1 MSWRTV
7 FQGSLM
13 ALGVFASAQVMAL
26 PGLVLGSFSSQ
37 DNADA
42 RRAEVEFVMRE
53 PVRVVAARVNG
64 RQLYR
69 VVVAAD
75 GLSLEQL
82 RSRALAAGLGRGWR
96 IELPTAIAQDVR
108 KTVRRVAPQSQSLAE
123 QKARPVPSAAPAKT
137 APLPAPKAG
146 ASAMNSMI
154 ALGSVGADVD
164 IQIPEFAKDA
174 VSMSLDGRLDEGVW
188 DQVPGYDNMLVMD
201 PDTLAD
207 TRFKTDAR
215 FFYTEEG
222 LYIGVYMQQPKDT
235 LIARL
240 SSRDEFINRDSIGIT
255 LDTSGE
261 GLYGYWFVVNLG
273 GSVMD
278 GKVAAE
284 RQFSNQWDGPWSSGS
299 AELEDG
305 WSAEMFLPW
314 SMMTMADAEDG
325 KRELG
330 FWINRKVAYLDERWS
345 WPALPFASPRFMS
358 ALATMRTPN
367 VQPKQQLAVFP
378 YASYTADAMND
389 ENEPR
394 VGVDVSWRPSSNLQV
409 TATLN
414 PDFGAV
420 ESDDVVVNLTAFET
434 FFPEKRLFFLE
445 GREVFATTPRSL
457 ARTDSPSGSGSRGTS
472 STFNPEPTTLL
483 NTRRIGGAPRVAA
496 PDNVDV
502 AGVERGKPTD
512 LKGAV
517 KVTGQNGGL
526 RYGFLSA
533 FEGDMSLPGTFN
545 SGEFDGQA
553 TRVDTSGRDFGVARL
568 LYENVD
574 EGRRSI
580 GYLGTMVS
588 HESGDAIVHG
598 IDAHWLSRNG
608 AWAVDGQVMTSD
620 VDSEQGYGAMADIDY
635 KPQQGIQHKLAVD
648 YFDKKL
654 DVSDLGFIRRNDAMS
669 MVYQYNWSTGRNLQL
684 LRNKRRSLMVSNS
697 WNTDGQVVRSGIF
710 LRNGWTF
717 KNLNEI
723 RTELDYFPV
732 RWEDRNS
739 FGNGAYKM
747 HDRWVAEVAIGTD
760 TSQKVSYSV
769 LLGGRQEEL
778 SGWTIRSSLGLTYTP
793 SDRFSF
799 DLDLNY
805 FKRDG
810 WLLHDRD
817 RLMATYAAGDFQP
830 RLGMD
835 VFFSSKQQLRLS
847 MQWAAIRAEEQDF
860 YLIPE
865 GGGRLSRISDPVAAG
880 IVSSTNGDFALSR
893 LTTQLRYRWEIG
905 PLSDFFL
912 VYTRGSNLPGRIDD
926 EYDDLFQDALSE
938 PIVDTFI
945 AKLRYRFGN

>member
-1 MSWRTV
+1 MSWRLFCCRILV
-7 FQGSLM
+7 LMSLS
-13 ALGVFASAQVMAL
+13 LCNHVYAQ
-26 PGLVLGSFSSQ
+26 PGLVLGSFSSP
-37 DNADA
+37 DNAEA
-42 RRAEVEFVMRE
+42 RRAEVQYVLGQPTQVVPAVVQGRE
-53 PVRVVAARVNG
+53 VF
-64 RQLYR
+64 R
-69 VVVAAD
+69 VVVAA
-75 GLSLEQL
+75 GQLSYEQL
-82 RSRALAAGLGRGWR
+82 KAQAQAGGLGRGWR
-96 IELPTAIAQDVR
+96 YELPNLPAAVPQPIAER
-108 KTVRRVAPQSQSLAE
+108 SASMI
-123 QKARPVPSAAPAKT
+123 SAAPQVK
-137 APLPAPKAG
+137 PAEPTRPRVEVVET
-146 ASAMNSMI
+146 MPTSMV
-154 ALGSVGADVD
+154 ALGSQGEDVD
-164 IQIPEFAKDA
+164 IEIPEFAKDQFD
-174 VSMSLDGRLDEGVW
+174 MRMDGRLDEAVW
-188 DQVPGYDNMLVMD
+188 EQVPGYDNMLVMD

-207 TRFKTDAR
+207 PRFKTDAR

-222 LYIGVYMQQPKDT
+222 LYVGVYMQQPPET

-240 SSRDEFINRDSIGIT
+240 SSRDLFINRDAVGIT

-261 GLYGYWFVVNLG
+261 GLYGYWFSVNLG

-284 RQFSNQWDGPWSSGS
+284 RQFSREWDGPWTSGTV
-299 AELEDG
+299 ELSDG

-314 SMMTMADAEDG
+314 SMMTMADAENG
-325 KRELG
+325 QRKLG

-367 VQPKQQLAVFP
+367 VQPKQQIAVFP
-378 YASYTADAMND
+378 YASYTADAMNN

-394 VGVDVSWRPSSNLQV
+394 VGADISWRPSPNLQV

-445 GREVFATTPRSL
+445 GREVFATTPRSRV
-457 ARTDSPSGSGSRGTS
+457 RTDSPSGSGSRGTS

-483 NTRRIGGAPRVAA
+483 NTRRIGGAPKVTV
-496 PDNVDV
+496 PDDVDV
-502 AGVERGKPTD
+502 AGVEQGKPTD
-512 LKGAV
+512 LIGAV

-526 RYGFLSA
+526 RYGLLSA
-533 FEGDMSLPGTFN
+533 FEGDMSLPGEFT
-545 SGEFDGQA
+545 SGALAGQA
-553 TRVDTSGRDFGVARL
+553 TEVDTSGRDFGVARV
-568 LYENVD
+568 LYEKVG
-574 EGRRSI
+574 EGRRAI
-580 GYLGTMVS
+580 GYLGTLVS
-588 HESGDAIVHG
+588 HEDGDAIVHG
-598 IDAHWLSRNG
+598 VDAHWLSRNG
-608 AWAVDGQVMTSD
+608 AWAVDGQVMASD
-620 VDSEQGYGAMADIDY
+620 VEDLQGYGAMADIDY
-635 KPQQGIQHKLAVD
+635 KPRQGTQHKLALD
-648 YFDKKL
+648 YFDENL

-669 MVYQYNWSTGRNLQL
+669 AVYQYNWSTGRGLTT

-697 WNTDGQVVRSGIF
+697 WNMEGQVVRSGIF

-760 TSQKVSYSV
+760 TSQKLSYSA
-769 LLGGRQEEL
+769 LLGVRQEEL
-778 SGWTIRSSLGLTYTP
+778 SDWTIRSSLGVTYTP

-799 DLDLNY
+799 ELDLNY
-805 FKRDG
+805 FQRDG
-810 WLLHDRD
+810 WLLHDQD
-817 RLMATYAAGDFQP
+817 RLMATYEAGDFQP
-830 RLGMD
+830 RLGVD
-835 VFFSSKQQLRLS
+835 IFFTAKQQLRLS
-847 MQWAAIRAEEQDF
+847 VQWAAIRAQEQDF

-865 GGGRLSRISDPVAAG
+865 GGGTLDTVADPVAAG
-880 IVSSTNGDFALSR
+880 IVTSTNGDFALSR

-912 VYTRGSNLPGRIDD
+912 VYTRGSNLPNRIDD
-926 EYDDLFQDALSE
+926 EYTDLFQDAISE

>member
-1 MSWRTV
+1 MSWGTICRRTV
-7 FQGSLM
+7 VVLSLC
-13 ALGVFASAQVMAL
+13 LSGQVYGL
-26 PGLVLGSFSSQ
+26 PGLVLGSFNSL
-37 DNADA
+37 DNAEA
-42 RRAEVEFVMRE
+42 RRAEVEMVLGQPTLIIPAVTQGRE
-53 PVRVVAARVNG
+53 VF
-64 RQLYR
+64 R
-69 VVVAAD
+69 VVVAAENVSFD
-75 GLSLEQL
+75 QL
-82 RSRALAAGLGRGWR
+82 KGQAQASALGSGWR
-96 IELPTAIAQDVR
+96 YELPTSRSVVS
-108 KTVRRVAPQSQSLAE
+108 KPVAPAVPTQLQVVAQEQQIEPAAETSTSPQSMPE
-123 QKARPVPSAAPAKT
+123 K
-137 APLPAPKAG
+137 
-146 ASAMNSMI
+146 MI
-154 ALGSVGADVD
+154 AMAPGGGEVD
-164 IQIPEFAKDA
+164 INIPEFDKGQFNM
-174 VSMSLDGRLDEGVW
+174 SMDGRLDEAVW
-188 DQVPGYDNMLVMD
+188 QQVPGYDNMLVMD

-207 TRFKTDAR
+207 PRYKTDAR

-222 LYIGVYMQQPKDT
+222 LYVGVHMQQPPET

-255 LDTSGE
+255 LDTSGD

-284 RQFSNQWDGPWSSGS
+284 RQFSREWDGPWTSAS
-299 AELEDG
+299 AELADG

-325 KRELG
+325 QRELG

-367 VQPKQQLAVFP
+367 VQPKQQIAVFP
-378 YASYTADAMND
+378 YASYTADAMNN

-394 VGVDVSWRPSSNLQV
+394 VGADISWRPSSNLQV

-445 GREVFATTPRSL
+445 GREVFATTPRSQVS
-457 ARTDSPSGSGSRGTS
+457 TDSPSGSGSRGTS

-483 NTRRIGGAPRVAA
+483 NTRRIGGAPRATV
-496 PDNVDV
+496 PDDVDV
-502 AGVERGKPTD
+502 AGVELGKPTD

-526 RYGFLSA
+526 RYGLLSA

-545 SGEFDGQA
+545 SGGLAGQSA
-553 TRVDTSGRDFGVARL
+553 EVDTSGRDFGVARM
-568 LYENVD
+568 LYESVG

-580 GYLGTMVS
+580 GYLGTLVS
-588 HESGDAIVHG
+588 HEDGDAIVHG
-598 IDAHWLSRNG
+598 VDAHWLSRNG

-620 VDSEQGYGAMADIDY
+620 VDSLQGYGAMADIDY
-635 KPQQGIQHKLAVD
+635 KPRQGTQHKLALD
-648 YFDKKL
+648 YFDEKL

-669 MVYQYNWSTGRNLQL
+669 MNYQYNWSTGRGLKN
-684 LRNKRRSLMVSNS
+684 LRNKRRSLMLSNS
-697 WNTDGQVVRSGIF
+697 WNMEGQVVRSGIF

-760 TSQKVSYSV
+760 TSQKISYSA
-769 LLGGRQEEL
+769 LLGVRQEEL
-778 SGWTIRSSLGLTYTP
+778 SDWTVRSSLGVTYTP
-793 SDRFSF
+793 TDRFSF

-810 WLLHDRD
+810 WLLHDQD
-817 RLMATYAAGDFQP
+817 RLMATYSAGDFQP

-835 VFFSSKQQLRLS
+835 IFFSSKQQLRLS
-847 MQWAAIRAEEQDF
+847 MQWAAIRAEEQGF

-865 GGGRLSRISDPVAAG
+865 GGGRPASVNDPVGSGLVA
-880 IVSSTNGDFALSR
+880 STGGDFALSR

-912 VYTRGSNLPGRIDD
+912 VYTRGSNLPNRIDD
-926 EYDDLFQDALSE
+926 EYTDLFQDAFSE

>member
-1 MSWRTV
+1 MSWRAF
-7 FQGSLM
+7 FQGSVLLLCGCV
-13 ALGVFASAQVMAL
+13 AAQAMAL
-26 PGLVLGSFSSQ
+26 PGVVLGSFSSQ
-37 DNADA
+37 ENADA
-42 RRAEVEFVMRE
+42 RRAEVEFVLGQ
-53 PVRVVAARVNG
+53 PARVVVATVDG

-69 VVVAAD
+69 VVVTTERAGIA
-75 GLSLEQL
+75 QL
-82 RSRALAAGLGRGWR
+82 KARARAGGLGEGWR
-96 IELPTAIAQDVR
+96 IEMPEIPTEE
-108 KTVRRVAPQSQSLAE
+108 TVQRNRQLAPPSRVANAVQPSPVAT
-123 QKARPVPSAAPAKT
+123 AAAVDADRPVGEAN
-137 APLPAPKAG
+137 LPVQNT
-146 ASAMNSMI
+146 MV
-154 ALGSVGADVD
+154 ALGPGGADVD
-164 IQIPEFAKDA
+164 IQIPEFSRDQ
-174 VSMSLDGRLDEGVW
+174 VDVRLDGRLDEGVW
-188 DQVPGYDNMLVMD
+188 GQVPGYDNMLVMD

-215 FFYTEEG
+215 FFYTDEG
-222 LYIGVYMQQPKDT
+222 LYIGVYMQQPRET

-284 RQFSNQWDGPWSSGS
+284 RQFSREWDGPWSSGS
-299 AELEDG
+299 TELEDG

-345 WPALPFASPRFMS
+345 WPALPFAAPRFMS

-378 YASYTADAMND
+378 YASYTADAMN
-389 ENEPR
+389 EESESR
-394 VGVDVSWRPSSNLQV
+394 VGADISWRPSSNLQV

-457 ARTDSPSGSGSRGTS
+457 VRTDSPSGSGSRGTS

-483 NTRRIGGAPRVAA
+483 NTRRIGGAPKVTL
-496 PDNVDV
+496 PDRVDV

-533 FEGDMSLPGTFN
+533 FEGDMTLPGTFN
-545 SGEFDGQA
+545 SGALLGQS
-553 TRVDTSGRDFGVARL
+553 TTVDTSGRDFGVARL
-568 LYENVD
+568 LYEQVG

-588 HESGDAIVHG
+588 HEDGDALVHG
-598 IDAHWLSRNG
+598 VDAHWLSRNG
-608 AWAVDGQVMTSD
+608 AWAVDGQVMSSD
-620 VDSEQGYGAMADIDY
+620 VDSVQGYGAMADIDY
-635 KPQQGIQHKLAVD
+635 KPRQGTQHKLAVD

-654 DVSDLGFIRRNDAMS
+654 DVSDLGFIRRNNAMS
-669 MVYQYNWSTGRNLQL
+669 VNYQYNWSTGRGLQN
-684 LRNKRRSLMVSNS
+684 LRNKRRSLMLSNS
-697 WNTDGQVVRSGIF
+697 WNMDGQVVRSGIF

-739 FGNGAYKM
+739 FGNGSYKM
-747 HDRWVAEVAIGTD
+747 HDRWVGEIAIGTD
-760 TSQKVSYSV
+760 TSQKISYSA
-769 LLGGRQEEL
+769 LIGLRQEEL
-778 SGWTIRSSLGLTYTP
+778 SDWTIRSSVGVTYTP
-793 SDRFSF
+793 SDRFSL

-810 WLLHDRD
+810 WLLHDQD
-817 RLMATYAAGDFQP
+817 RLMATYEAGDFQP

-835 VFFSSKQQLRLS
+835 IFFSSKQQLRLS
-847 MQWAAIRAEEQDF
+847 LQWAAIRAEEQEF
-860 YLIPE
+860 YLIPD
-865 GGGRLSRISDPVAAG
+865 GGGRLSAISDPVGAGVVAAT
-880 IVSSTNGDFALSR
+880 SGDFALSR

-912 VYTRGSNLPGRIDD
+912 VYTRGSNLPGRVDD
-926 EYDDLFQDALSE
+926 EYDDLFQDALSD

>member
-1 MSWRTV
+1 MGWVTLCRRV
-7 FQGSLM
+7 LVLM
-13 ALGVFASAQVMAL
+13 GLVLSSQALGQA
-26 PGLVLGSFSSQ
+26 GLVLGSYGDL
-37 DNADA
+37 DNAEA
-42 RRAEVEFVMRE
+42 RRAEVQLVLGQAAQIVPATVQGRE
-53 PVRVVAARVNG
+53 VF
-64 RQLYR
+64 R
-69 VVVAAD
+69 VVVAAEPMSMQR
-75 GLSLEQL
+75 LQSQAENN
-82 RSRALAAGLGRGWR
+82 GLGRGWR
-96 IELPTAIAQDVR
+96 LELPPATAVNPPAAAGAVVER
-108 KTVRRVAPQSQSLAE
+108 PRSNELPQS
-123 QKARPVPSAAPAKT
+123 KT
-137 APLPAPKAG
+137 ALPRQSPTNLRATTE
-146 ASAMNSMI
+146 AMPNVMAQAMV
-154 ALGSVGADVD
+154 ALGSGGKDVD
-164 IQIPEFAKDA
+164 IDIPQFSKDQFAMR
-174 VSMSLDGRLDEGVW
+174 VDGRLDEAVW
-188 DQVPGYDNMLVMD
+188 QQVPGYDNMLVMD

-207 TRFKTDAR
+207 TRFTTDAR

-222 LYIGVYMQQPKDT
+222 LYLGVHMQQPPDS

-255 LDTSGE
+255 LDTSGT

-284 RQFSNQWDGPWSSGS
+284 RQFSSEWDGPWTSGS
-299 AELEDG
+299 AELADG

-314 SMMTMADAEDG
+314 SMMTMADAADG
-325 KRELG
+325 QRKLG

-367 VQPKQQLAVFP
+367 VQPKQQIAVFP
-378 YASYTADAMND
+378 YASYTADAMNND
-389 ENEPR
+389 NEAR
-394 VGVDVSWRPSSNLQV
+394 AGADISWRPSSNLQV
-409 TATLN
+409 TATIN

-420 ESDDVVVNLTAFET
+420 ESDDVVVNLSAFET

-445 GREVFATTPRSL
+445 GREVFATTPRSRV
-457 ARTDSPSGSGSRGTS
+457 RTNSPSGSGSRGTS

-483 NTRRIGGAPRVAA
+483 NTRRIGGAPRVDA

-502 AGVERGKPTD
+502 AGVEQSKPTD

-517 KVTGQNGGL
+517 KVTGQNGAL
-526 RYGFLSA
+526 RYGLLTA
-533 FEGDMSLPGTFN
+533 FEGDMRLPGTFN
-545 SGEFDGQA
+545 DGSLAGQS

-568 LYENVD
+568 LYENVG

-580 GYLGTMVS
+580 GYLGTLVS
-588 HESGDAIVHG
+588 HNDDDAVVHG
-598 IDAHWLSRNG
+598 VDAHWLSRNG
-608 AWAVDGQVMTSD
+608 AWAVDGQVMSSD
-620 VDSEQGYGAMADIDY
+620 VADLQGYGAMADIDY
-635 KPQQGIQHKLAVD
+635 KPRQGTQHKLAID
-648 YFDKKL
+648 YFDENL

-669 MVYQYNWSTGRNLQL
+669 LVYQYNWSTGRGLTN

-697 WNTDGQVVRSGIF
+697 WNMDQQIVRSGIF

-723 RTELDYFPV
+723 RTELDYFPA

-747 HDRWVAEVAIGTD
+747 HDRWVAEIALGTD
-760 TSQKVSYSV
+760 TSQKISYSALV
-769 LLGGRQEEL
+769 GVRQEEL
-778 SGWTIRSSLGLTYTP
+778 SDWTVRSSLGVTYAP

-805 FKRDG
+805 FQRDG
-810 WLLHDRD
+810 WLLHDQE
-817 RLMATYAAGDFQP
+817 RLMATYSAGDFQP
-830 RLGMD
+830 RLAMD

-865 GGGRLSRISDPVAAG
+865 NGGSLTEVADPVSSG
-880 IVSSTNGDFALSR
+880 IVAGTNGDFALSR

-912 VYTRGSNLPGRIDD
+912 VYTRGSNLPNRIDD
-926 EYDDLFQDALSE
+926 EYADLFQDAMSE

>member
-1 MSWRTV
+1 MGWRT
-7 FQGSLM
+7 FYQGSVMVLGICLSTQAM
-13 ALGVFASAQVMAL
+13 AV

-42 RRAEVEFVMRE
+42 LKAEVELVLRE
-53 PVRVVAARVNG
+53 PVRLVTAMVEG

-69 VVVAAD
+69 VVAVAER
-75 GLSLEQL
+75 LSLDQL
-82 RSRALAAGLGRGWR
+82 RSRSVARGLGRGWR
-96 IELPTAIAQDVR
+96 IDLPSPVVKEAQQ
-108 KTVRRVAPQSQSLAE
+108 TVMPVAPRVSVVSEESTTVSATTAS
-123 QKARPVPSAAPAKT
+123 KAD
-137 APLPAPKAG
+137 PLLSRAVK
-146 ASAMNSMI
+146 SSMV
-154 ALGSVGADVD
+154 ALGSGGADVD
-164 IQIPEFAKDA
+164 IQIPEFAKGA
-174 VSMSLDGRLDEGVW
+174 VAVRLDGRLDEGVW
-188 DQVPGYDNMLVMD
+188 EQVPGYDNMLVMD

-207 TRFKTDAR
+207 TRYKTDAR
-215 FFYTEEG
+215 FFYTDEG
-222 LYIGVYMQQPKDT
+222 LYIGVYMQQPRET

-284 RQFSNQWDGPWSSGS
+284 RQFSREWDGPWSSGT

-314 SMMTMADAEDG
+314 SMMTMADAQDG

-378 YASYTADAMND
+378 YVSYTADAMND

-394 VGVDVSWRPSSNLQV
+394 VGADVSWRPSSNLQV

-483 NTRRIGGAPRVAA
+483 NTRRIGGAPRLAV
-496 PDNVDV
+496 PDDVDV
-502 AGVERGKPTD
+502 AGVEQGKPTD

-517 KVTGQNGGL
+517 KVTGQSGGL

-533 FEGDMSLPGTFN
+533 FEGDMTLPGTFN
-545 SGEFDGQA
+545 SGEFAGQS
-553 TRVDTSGRDFGVARL
+553 TKIDSSGRDFGVARL
-568 LYENVD
+568 LYEKVG
-574 EGRRSI
+574 EGRQSI

-588 HESGDAIVHG
+588 HEEGDAVVHG
-598 IDAHWLSRNG
+598 VDGHWLSRNG
-608 AWAVDGQVMTSD
+608 AWAIDGQVMTSD
-620 VDSEQGYGAMADIDY
+620 VDSVQGYGAMADIDY
-635 KPQQGIQHKLAVD
+635 KPQQGTQHKLAVD

-669 MVYQYNWSTGRNLQL
+669 LVYQYNWSTGRNLES

-747 HDRWVAEVAIGTD
+747 HDRWVAEIAIGTD
-760 TSQKVSYSV
+760 TSQKISYSA

-810 WLLHDRD
+810 WLLHDQD
-817 RLMATYAAGDFQP
+817 RLMATYEAGDFQP

-860 YLIPE
+860 YLIPV
-865 GGGRLSRISDPVAAG
+865 GGGRLSPISDPVAAG
-880 IVSSTNGDFALSR
+880 TVSSTNGDFALSR

-926 EYDDLFQDALSE
+926 EYDDLFQDAFSD